1 MNSKLRERYVKYI
14 AEFFNDFGI
23 SYYFLSSDQFYIDPS
38 NKINWIVVVPGG
50 ASNVKKNRRLQVVE
64 ESDL

>member
-38 NKINWIVVVPGG
+38 NKIN
-50 ASNVKKNRRLQVVE
+50 
-64 ESDL
+64 